1 MALIH
6 TTKGL
11 LDRDSLELEDI
22 IEEGDGFRSIA
33 TEWRLDGELVR
44 RDVAVSIL
52 HGQSLTGEQEAV
64 G

>member
-1 MALIH
+1 MLVH

-11 LDRDSLELEDI
+11 IERDRLEVTDI
-22 IEEGDGFRSIA
+22 ITNTANSRDIA

-52 HGQSLTGEQEAV
+52 QGHSLCGEQAEF
-64 G
+64 